1 MNYFNY
7 FTEIENE
14 FVRQRGTHMLISP
27 LEWNLI
33 ETWKQRGIPLQVVLR
48 GIVSTFESHRA
59 RPQRARKVNSLL
71 YCQQEVESVYEEH
84 RAARVG
90 ASEEN
95 GHKEKKP
102 KKPMKDAESPFSL
115 EAVRGYLVERQ
126 AAIEALRG
134 RMAEADRATA
144 DRATADRDRCE
155 AMTRASERLMLLI
168 EELQTSTQVD
178 SEGLESELTRLE
190 ELILSSLKDGMQP
203 PELEELRREGTSQLR
218 RFRQGMDPAIYEQT
232 LDNFVAKGLR
242 DRFQVPRLSLFY
254 L

>member
-48 GIVSTFESHRA
+48 GIGSTFESRRA
-59 RPQRARKVNSLL
+59 SPQRARRINSLL
-71 YCQQEVESVYEEH
+71 YCQQEVESVYAEH

-102 KKPMKDAESPFSL
+102 KKPIKDAESPFSL

-134 RMAEADRATA
+134 RLAEADTA
-144 DRATADRDRCE
+144 KADSDRCE
-155 AMTRASERLMLLI
+155 AMTRASERLMLLV
-168 EELQTSTQVD
+168 EELQTSTHVD

-190 ELILSSLKDGMQP
+190 EL
-203 PELEELRREGTSQLR
+203 
-218 RFRQGMDPAIYEQT
+218 
-232 LDNFVAKGLR
+232 
-242 DRFQVPRLSLFY
+242 
-254 L
+254 

>member
-48 GIVSTFESHRA
+48 GIGSTFESRRA
-59 RPQRARKVNSLL
+59 RPQRARKINSLL

-90 ASEEN
+90 ANEEN

-102 KKPMKDAESPFSL
+102 KKNAESPFSL

-134 RMAEADRATA
+134 RLAEADR
-144 DRATADRDRCE
+144 DRGE
-155 AMTRASERLMLLI
+155 AMTRASERLVLLI
-168 EELQTSTQVD
+168 EELQTSTEVD

-190 ELILSSLKDGMQP
+190 ELILSSLKDGIKP
-203 PELEELRREGTSQLR
+203 LELEELRRAGASQLR

-242 DRFQVPRLSLFY
+242 DRFLVPRLSLFY

>member
-1 MNYFNY
+1 
-7 FTEIENE
+7 
-14 FVRQRGTHMLISP
+14 MLISP

-48 GIVSTFESHRA
+48 GIGSTFESRRA
-59 RPQRARKVNSLL
+59 RPQRARKINSLL

-90 ASEEN
+90 ANEEN

-102 KKPMKDAESPFSL
+102 KKPIKDAESPFSF

-134 RMAEADRATA
+134 RLAEADR
-144 DRATADRDRCE
+144 DRGE
-155 AMTRASERLMLLI
+155 AMTRASERLGLLI

-190 ELILSSLKDGMQP
+190 ELILSSLKDGIKP
-203 PELEELRREGTSQLR
+203 PELEELRREGASQLR

-242 DRFQVPRLSLFY
+242 DRFLVPRLSLFY

>member
-1 MNYFNY
+1 
-7 FTEIENE
+7 
-14 FVRQRGTHMLISP
+14 MLISP

-48 GIVSTFESHRA
+48 GIGSTFESRRA
-59 RPQRARKVNSLL
+59 RPQRARKINSLL

-90 ASEEN
+90 ANEEN
-95 GHKEKKP
+95 GHQEKKP
-102 KKPMKDAESPFSL
+102 KKPIKDAESPFSL

-134 RMAEADRATA
+134 RLAEADR
-144 DRATADRDRCE
+144 DRGE
-155 AMTRASERLMLLI
+155 AMTRASERLVLLI

-190 ELILSSLKDGMQP
+190 ELILSSLKDGIKP
-203 PELEELRREGTSQLR
+203 PELEELRREGASQLR

>member
-33 ETWKQRGIPLQVVLR
+33 ETWKQRGVPLQVVLR
-48 GIVSTFESHRA
+48 GIGSAFDSYRA
-59 RPQRARKVNSLL
+59 RPQRPRKVNSLL
-71 YCQQEVESVYEEH
+71 YCQQEVESVYEQH
-84 RAARVG
+84 RAVRVG
-90 ASEEN
+90 QVEQN
-95 GHKEKKP
+95 GHNTKKN
-102 KKPMKDAESPFSL
+102 AESPFSL
-115 EAVRGYLVERQ
+115 EAVRGYLFDRQ
-126 AAIEALRG
+126 ATIEGLRNK
-134 RMAEADRATA
+134 TA
-144 DRATADRDRCE
+144 DADPEINE
-155 AMTRASERLMLLI
+155 AMTRATERLALLI
-168 EELQTSTQVD
+168 EELQSETHVD

-190 ELILSSLKDGMQP
+190 ELILSSLKAGTEP
-203 PELEELRREGTSQLR
+203 RELEELRSEGASQLR
-218 RFRQGMDPAIYEQT
+218 RFRQGMDPATYQQT

>member
-48 GIVSTFESHRA
+48 GIGSTFESRRA
-59 RPQRARKVNSLL
+59 RPQRARRINSLL

-90 ASEEN
+90 ANEEN

-102 KKPMKDAESPFSL
+102 KKPIKDAESPFSF

-134 RMAEADRATA
+134 RLAEADRAKA
-144 DRATADRDRCE
+144 DLDRCE
-155 AMTRASERLMLLI
+155 AMTRASERLVLLI
-168 EELQTSTQVD
+168 EELQTSTHVD

-190 ELILSSLKDGMQP
+190 ELILSSLKDGIKP
-203 PELEELRREGTSQLR
+203 PELEELRREGASQLR

-242 DRFQVPRLSLFY
+242 DRFHVPRLSLFY